1 MQYLSNIDLN
11 KNELQNARVQNLA
24 TAPSNPV
31 VGQIYFNT
39 TDHTGYIYDGTK
51 WRDIAQI
58 VDLSTKQDKL
68 VSGTNIKTIN
78 GSSVLG
84 SGDLVIDTGGT
95 YTAGNGISIK
105 DNGEIS
111 VINPLPMSLILYNYS
126 ISNKTKAQIE
136 SDDVFKELCYKI
148 ASSYYDC
155 ILYLYNNGHSED
167 IDNSVKNIIGAYHKT
182 SHTTDSNGTITV
194 IFTQM
199 NNSASFS
206 STGNQFEI
214 GGCNLST
221 IQIVIPLDAEPLHTS
236 DVTINVGSNINYS
249 VPTYTAGGGISITDD
264 GVVSNTYGYVDDR
277 VNVHAFLITTDMI
290 TNNALNDIFLGDL
303 TASIT
308 DMLNNTLKEE
318 HPYLLYR
325 IGASNNLSKQ
335 QLMSDEIMDNV
346 GLYYLKFD
354 AVIDGVYQGQL
365 IRLGDTY
372 DNLTLGVDT
381 TTSNQISIKNK
392 GTKCFNFTG
401 EFNSNLNQYTITD
414 LTPSTTGADAQSY
427 GFLPTNMELA
437 DTYVPQYNSSP
448 ANKKYVDGK
457 VQELRTYSDTNFI
470 NTTQKGSANGVA
482 TLDGNGKVPSSQLP
496 SYVDDVVEGYYYNG
510 QFYTDSAHT
519 QLITPETG
527 KIYVDLDTNKSYR
540 WGGTTYVE
548 ISQSTIHK
556 YVETF
561 KVFNET
567 ATTTHDITHN
577 LGSKDVIVNIYDA
590 DSGEMVIMDV
600 TIVDS
605 NTIRIQCNKSII
617 SSGVDNYKVVII
629 A

>member
-39 TDHTGYIYDGTK
+39 TDYTGYVYDGTK

-58 VDLSTKQDKL
+58 VDLSTKQDTL

-84 SGDLVIDTGGT
+84 SGNLTIDTGGK
-95 YTAGNGISIK
+95 YTGGKGISIS
-105 DNGEIS
+105 DSGEIS
-111 VINPLPMSLILYNYS
+111 VDNPVPNGLRLYTYS
-126 ISNKTKAQIE
+126 ITDKTKTQIE
-136 SDDVFKELCYKI
+136 NDDVFKELCYQI
-148 ASSYYDC
+148 ANSFSDC
-155 ILYLYNNGHSED
+155 ILYLYNGGLSGE

-182 SHTTDSNGTITV
+182 SSTIGSDNSITT

-206 STGNQFEI
+206 STGNQVGI

-221 IQIVIPLDAEPLHTS
+221 IQIVVTVETEATLTS
-236 DVTINVGSNINYS
+236 NVTINVGSDLNYS
-249 VPTYTAGGGISITDD
+249 VPTYSE
-264 GVVSNTYGYVDDR
+264 
-277 VNVHAFLITTDMI
+277 L
-290 TNNALNDIFLGDL
+290 TN
-303 TASIT
+303 
-308 DMLNNTLKEE
+308 
-318 HPYLLYR
+318 
-325 IGASNNLSKQ
+325 
-335 QLMSDEIMDNV
+335 
-346 GLYYLKFD
+346 
-354 AVIDGVYQGQL
+354 
-365 IRLGDTY
+365 
-372 DNLTLGVDT
+372 
-381 TTSNQISIKNK
+381 
-392 GTKCFNFTG
+392 
-401 EFNSNLNQYTITD
+401 
-414 LTPSTTGADAQSY
+414 
-427 GFLPTNMELA
+427 
-437 DTYVPQYNSSP
+437 YVPKSEKS
-448 ANKKYVDGK
+448 
-457 VQELRTYSDTNFI
+457 
-470 NTTQKGSANGVA
+470 SANGVA

-527 KIYVDLDTNKSYR
+527 KIYVDLNTNKTYR

-556 YVETF
+556 YVGTI
-561 KVFNET
+561 KVYNEM

-605 NTIRIQCNKSII
+605 NTIRIQCNQSII

>member
-1 MQYLSNIDLN
+1 MKYLSNVDLN

-68 VSGTNIKTIN
+68 VSGQNIKTIN

-84 SGDLVIDTGGT
+84 SGNLVIDTGVK
-95 YTAGNGISIK
+95 YTAG
-105 DNGEIS
+105 E
-111 VINPLPMSLILYNYS
+111 
-126 ISNKTKAQIE
+126 
-136 SDDVFKELCYKI
+136 
-148 ASSYYDC
+148 
-155 ILYLYNNGHSED
+155 
-167 IDNSVKNIIGAYHKT
+167 
-182 SHTTDSNGTITV
+182 
-194 IFTQM
+194 
-199 NNSASFS
+199 
-206 STGNQFEI
+206 
-214 GGCNLST
+214 
-221 IQIVIPLDAEPLHTS
+221 
-236 DVTINVGSNINYS
+236 
-249 VPTYTAGGGISITDD
+249 GISITDD

-290 TNNALNDIFLGDL
+290 TGNALNDTFLSEL

-318 HPYLLYR
+318 HAYLLYR
-325 IGASNNLSKQ
+325 IGVSGNLSEGQ
-335 QLMSDEIMDNV
+335 IMSDEIMENV

-354 AVIDGVYQGQL
+354 AIINGVYQGQL

-372 DNLTLGVDT
+372 DNLTLDVDT
-381 TTSNQISIKNK
+381 TTSNQISIKNQ
-392 GTKCFNFTG
+392 GAKCFNFTG
-401 EFNSNLNQYTITD
+401 NFNYNLNQFTITN
-414 LTPSTTGADAQSY
+414 LTVSTTGADAQSY
-427 GFLPTNMELA
+427 GFLPTNMKLSGN
-437 DTYVPQYNSSP
+437 YVPQYNNSP
-448 ANKKYVDGK
+448 TNKKYVDDK
-457 VQELRTYSDTNFI
+457 VQELGTYADTNFLNI
-470 NTTQKGSANGVA
+470 TQKGSADGVA
-482 TLDGNGKVPSSQLP
+482 SLDSNGKVPSSQLP

-527 KIYVDLDTNKSYR
+527 KIYVDLNTNKSYR

-556 YVETF
+556 YVGIMKVYNESGTF
-561 KVFNET
+561 
-567 ATTTHDITHN
+567 DIAHN
-577 LGSKDVIVNIYDA
+577 LGSEDVIVNIYED
-590 DSGEMVIMDV
+590 DGNMVIMGV
-600 TIVDS
+600 KIVDS
-605 NTIRIQCNKSII
+605 NNIQIQYSRPMDPNTTLYK
-617 SSGVDNYKVVII
+617 YKVVII

>member
-68 VSGTNIKTIN
+68 VSGQNIKTIN

-95 YTAGNGISIK
+95 YTAG
-105 DNGEIS
+105 E
-111 VINPLPMSLILYNYS
+111 
-126 ISNKTKAQIE
+126 
-136 SDDVFKELCYKI
+136 
-148 ASSYYDC
+148 
-155 ILYLYNNGHSED
+155 
-167 IDNSVKNIIGAYHKT
+167 
-182 SHTTDSNGTITV
+182 
-194 IFTQM
+194 
-199 NNSASFS
+199 
-206 STGNQFEI
+206 
-214 GGCNLST
+214 
-221 IQIVIPLDAEPLHTS
+221 
-236 DVTINVGSNINYS
+236 
-249 VPTYTAGGGISITDD
+249 GISITDD

-290 TNNALNDIFLGDL
+290 TNNALNNTFLSTL

-308 DMLNNTLKEE
+308 DMLNNTPKEE
-318 HPYLLYR
+318 HAYLLYR
-325 IGASNNLSKQ
+325 IGVSGNLSEE
-335 QLMSDEIMDNV
+335 QLTSDEIMENV

-354 AVIDGVYQGQL
+354 AVINGAYQGQL

-381 TTSNQISIKNK
+381 TTSNQISIKNQ

-401 EFNSNLNQYTITD
+401 EFNSSLNQYTITD
-414 LTPSTTGADAQSY
+414 LTPSTTGANAQSY

-457 VQELRTYSDTNFI
+457 VQDLRTYADTNFI
-470 NTTQKGSANGVA
+470 NITQKGSANGVA
-482 TLDGNGKVPSSQLP
+482 SLDGNGKVPSSQLP
-496 SYVDDVVEGYYYNG
+496 SYVDDVIEGYYYNG

-556 YVETF
+556 YVGTI
-561 KVFNET
+561 KVYNET

-577 LGSKDVIVNIYDA
+577 LGSEDVVVNIYDA

-605 NTIRIQCNKSII
+605 NTIRIQCNRSNNA
-617 SSGVDNYKVVII
+617 SVDNYKVVII

>member
-1 MQYLSNIDLN
+1 MEYLANINLN

-39 TDHTGYIYDGTK
+39 TDKTGYIYDGTT

-58 VDLSTKQDKL
+58 VDLSTKQDTL
-68 VSGTNIKTIN
+68 VSGVNIKTIN

-95 YTAGNGISIK
+95 YTAGKGISISGS
-105 DNGEIS
+105 GEIS
-111 VINPLPMSLILYNYS
+111 VDNPLPMSLILYNYS
-126 ISNKTKAQIE
+126 ISNKTKTQIE
-136 SDDVFKELCYKI
+136 NDDVFKELCYKI

-155 ILYLYNNGHSED
+155 ILYIYNNGHSED

-182 SHTTDSNGTITV
+182 SHTTDSNGTITA

-206 STGNQFEI
+206 STGNQVEI

-236 DVTINVGSNINYS
+236 DVTINVGSDINYS
-249 VPTYTAGGGISITDD
+249 VPTYSE
-264 GVVSNTYGYVDDR
+264 
-277 VNVHAFLITTDMI
+277 L
-290 TNNALNDIFLGDL
+290 TN
-303 TASIT
+303 
-308 DMLNNTLKEE
+308 
-318 HPYLLYR
+318 
-325 IGASNNLSKQ
+325 
-335 QLMSDEIMDNV
+335 
-346 GLYYLKFD
+346 
-354 AVIDGVYQGQL
+354 
-365 IRLGDTY
+365 
-372 DNLTLGVDT
+372 
-381 TTSNQISIKNK
+381 
-392 GTKCFNFTG
+392 
-401 EFNSNLNQYTITD
+401 
-414 LTPSTTGADAQSY
+414 
-427 GFLPTNMELA
+427 
-437 DTYVPQYNSSP
+437 YVPKS
-448 ANKKYVDGK
+448 
-457 VQELRTYSDTNFI
+457 E
-470 NTTQKGSANGVA
+470 KGSANGVA

-496 SYVDDVVEGYYYNG
+496 SYVDDVIEGYYYNG

-527 KIYVDLDTNKSYR
+527 KIYVDLDTNKTYR

-561 KVFNET
+561 KVYNET

-605 NTIRIQCNKSII
+605 NTIQVQCNKSTNG
-617 SSGVDNYKVVII
+617 GVDNYKVVII

>member
-58 VDLSTKQDKL
+58 VDLSTKQDTL

-84 SGDLVIDTGGT
+84 SGDLTIDTGGN
-95 YTAGNGISIK
+95 YTAGKGISISGS
-105 DNGEIS
+105 GEIS
-111 VINPLPMSLILYNYS
+111 VINPLPEHLYLYTYS
-126 ISNKTKAQIE
+126 ISNKTKTQIE
-136 SDDVFKELCYKI
+136 NDDVFKEFCYKI
-148 ASSYYDC
+148 ASSPYEC
-155 ILYLYNNGHSED
+155 ILYLYNGGNSED
-167 IDNSVKNIIGAYHKT
+167 IDNSVKNTLGAYHKT
-182 SHTTDSNGTITV
+182 SYTTGSDGTITA

-221 IQIVIPLDAEPLHTS
+221 IQIVIPLDAEPQQTS
-236 DVTINVGSNINYS
+236 DVTINVGSDINYS
-249 VPTYTAGGGISITDD
+249 VPTYSE
-264 GVVSNTYGYVDDR
+264 
-277 VNVHAFLITTDMI
+277 L
-290 TNNALNDIFLGDL
+290 TN
-303 TASIT
+303 
-308 DMLNNTLKEE
+308 
-318 HPYLLYR
+318 
-325 IGASNNLSKQ
+325 
-335 QLMSDEIMDNV
+335 
-346 GLYYLKFD
+346 
-354 AVIDGVYQGQL
+354 
-365 IRLGDTY
+365 
-372 DNLTLGVDT
+372 
-381 TTSNQISIKNK
+381 
-392 GTKCFNFTG
+392 
-401 EFNSNLNQYTITD
+401 
-414 LTPSTTGADAQSY
+414 
-427 GFLPTNMELA
+427 
-437 DTYVPQYNSSP
+437 YVPKS
-448 ANKKYVDGK
+448 
-457 VQELRTYSDTNFI
+457 E
-470 NTTQKGSANGVA
+470 KGSANGVA

-527 KIYVDLDTNKSYR
+527 KIYVDLDTNKTYR

-556 YVETF
+556 FIGEFTVSSTQ
-561 KVFNET
+561 
-567 ATTTHDITHN
+567 TTGSVTINHS
-577 LGSKDVIVNIYDA
+577 LGSSDIIVNIYDKTTN
-590 DSGEMVIMDV
+590 SMVIMDITV
-600 TIVDS
+600 S
-605 NTIRIQCNKSII
+605 NANTITINYVNAIP
-617 SSGVDNYKVVII
+617 GAYKVVVV

>member
-68 VSGTNIKTIN
+68 VSGQNIKTIN

-84 SGDLVIDTGGT
+84 SGDLTIDTGDT
-95 YTAGNGISIK
+95 YTAGNGISIS

-111 VINPLPMSLILYNYS
+111 VINPLPEHLYLYTYS
-126 ISNKTKAQIE
+126 ISYGTKTQIE
-136 SDDVFKELCYKI
+136 NDDIFKKLCYKI
-148 ASSYYDC
+148 ASSPWEC
-155 ILYLYNNGHSED
+155 ILYLYNGGNSED
-167 IDNSVKNIIGAYHKT
+167 IDNSVKNTLGAYHKT
-182 SHTTDSNGTITV
+182 SYTTGSDGTITA

-206 STGNQFEI
+206 STGNQVGI

-249 VPTYTAGGGISITDD
+249 VPTYSELTNY
-264 GVVSNTYGYVDDR
+264 VSK
-277 VNVHAFLITTDMI
+277 
-290 TNNALNDIFLGDL
+290 
-303 TASIT
+303 S
-308 DMLNNTLKEE
+308 E
-318 HPYLLYR
+318 
-325 IGASNNLSKQ
+325 
-335 QLMSDEIMDNV
+335 
-346 GLYYLKFD
+346 
-354 AVIDGVYQGQL
+354 
-365 IRLGDTY
+365 
-372 DNLTLGVDT
+372 
-381 TTSNQISIKNK
+381 
-392 GTKCFNFTG
+392 
-401 EFNSNLNQYTITD
+401 
-414 LTPSTTGADAQSY
+414 
-427 GFLPTNMELA
+427 
-437 DTYVPQYNSSP
+437 
-448 ANKKYVDGK
+448 
-457 VQELRTYSDTNFI
+457 
-470 NTTQKGSANGVA
+470 KGSANGVA

-496 SYVDDVVEGYYYNG
+496 SYVDDVIEGYYYNG

-527 KIYVDLDTNKSYR
+527 KIYVDLNTNKTYR

-556 YVETF
+556 FIGEFTVSSTQ
-561 KVFNET
+561 T
-567 ATTTHDITHN
+567 TGSATINHS
-577 LGSKDVIVNIYDA
+577 LGSSDIIVNIYDKTTN
-590 DSGEMVIMDV
+590 SMVIMDITV
-600 TIVDS
+600 S
-605 NTIRIQCNKSII
+605 NANTITINYVNAIP
-617 SSGVDNYKVVII
+617 GAYKVVVV

>member
-1 MQYLSNIDLN
+1 
-11 KNELQNARVQNLA
+11 
-24 TAPSNPV
+24 
-31 VGQIYFNT
+31 
-39 TDHTGYIYDGTK
+39 
-51 WRDIAQI
+51 
-58 VDLSTKQDKL
+58 
-68 VSGTNIKTIN
+68 
-78 GSSVLG
+78 
-84 SGDLVIDTGGT
+84 
-95 YTAGNGISIK
+95 
-105 DNGEIS
+105 
-111 VINPLPMSLILYNYS
+111 
-126 ISNKTKAQIE
+126 
-136 SDDVFKELCYKI
+136 
-148 ASSYYDC
+148 
-155 ILYLYNNGHSED
+155 
-167 IDNSVKNIIGAYHKT
+167 
-182 SHTTDSNGTITV
+182 
-194 IFTQM
+194 
-199 NNSASFS
+199 
-206 STGNQFEI
+206 
-214 GGCNLST
+214 
-221 IQIVIPLDAEPLHTS
+221 
-236 DVTINVGSNINYS
+236 
-249 VPTYTAGGGISITDD
+249 
-264 GVVSNTYGYVDDR
+264 
-277 VNVHAFLITTDMI
+277 MI
-290 TNNALNDIFLGDL
+290 TNNALNNTFLSDL

-325 IGASNNLSKQ
+325 IGASNNLSEEQ
-335 QLMSDEIMDNV
+335 IMSDEIMENV

-354 AVIDGVYQGQL
+354 AVINGAYQGQL

-372 DNLTLGVDT
+372 DNLTLGVDP
-381 TTSNQISIKNK
+381 TTSNQISIKNQ
-392 GTKCFNFTG
+392 GAKCFKFTG
-401 EFNSNLNQYTITD
+401 EFNSSLNQYTITN

-427 GFLPTNMELA
+427 GFLPTNMQLA

-457 VQELRTYSDTNFI
+457 VQELGEYADTSFLNI
-470 NTTQKGSANGVA
+470 TQKGSANGVA
-482 TLDGNGKVPSSQLP
+482 SLDGNGKVPSSQLP

-527 KIYVDLDTNKSYR
+527 KIYVDLNTNKTYR

-567 ATTTHDITHN
+567 ATITHDITHN

-605 NTIRIQCNKSII
+605 NTIRIQCNRSNNA
-617 SSGVDNYKVVII
+617 SVDNYKVVII